1 MGQTP
6 STTDI
11 TTTTDAPSS
20 VSSEF
25 YLACRNGEA
34 KKVKRMLP
42 QMNTADINSRTPN
55 GSTSLHDASFY
66 GHKTIVKMLLA
77 NGAQP
82 WIINKYKNM
91 PYEEATND
99 EIRSL
104 FLRPLERNNNRF
116 FYDDPV
122 SMCLELISE
131 KKIEENATN
140 NVPNGW
146 INGYKNIGRDIH

>member
-1 MGQTP
+1 MVQTP
-6 STTDI
+6 STTDLA
-11 TTTTDAPSS
+11 TTTDAPSS
-20 VSSEF
+20 VPSEF
-25 YLACRNGEA
+25 YLACHNGEA

-104 FLRPLERNNNRF
+104 FLHRCITGESYRGLSMITKDIDEYKLAVDNQGTLIEIKPLTSTSVNPE
-116 FYDDPV
+116 V
-122 SMCLELISE
+122 
-131 KKIEENATN
+131 A
-140 NVPNGW
+140 
-146 INGYKNIGRDIH
+146 